1 MRCLNR
7 LHETTEG
14 GRVEGSVLLDCQDIY
29 APRVDPVQ
37 VRRKIGMVFQRPNPF
52 PIMTIY
58 KNVVAGLTLEHLIRQ
73 HDLEPLAER
82 CLRAVGMFDEV
93 KDVWKHL
100 SGAALSGDQQQ
111 RLVIARALGHYRL
124 AAAPFCDGQLDM
136 ASQFVK
142 QVSGAGCGL
151 LDLPQ
156 AFGETSRLLLACRR
170 PAQQELRVSADCR
183 QRCADIVNQRIKQ
196 WIG

>member
-1 MRCLNR
+1 VEDGPVSATKTEQPELEVRRLSAWYRHRQAIDSITQPIQQHRITAIIGPSGSGKSTFMRCLNR

-100 SGAALSGDQQQ
+100 SGAALSGDQ
-111 RLVIARALGHYRL
+111 
-124 AAAPFCDGQLDM
+124 
-136 ASQFVK
+136 
-142 QVSGAGCGL
+142 
-151 LDLPQ
+151 
-156 AFGETSRLLLACRR
+156 
-170 PAQQELRVSADCR
+170 
-183 QRCADIVNQRIKQ
+183 
-196 WIG
+196 